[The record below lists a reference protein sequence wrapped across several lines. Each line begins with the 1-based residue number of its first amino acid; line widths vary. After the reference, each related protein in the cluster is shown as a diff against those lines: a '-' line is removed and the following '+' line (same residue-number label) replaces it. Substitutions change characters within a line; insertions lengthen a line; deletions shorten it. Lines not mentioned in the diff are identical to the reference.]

1 MLTIAAK
8 EIKDLWLEY
17 EEGSSLEAKVVKDF
31 DKVSRT
37 LVLRV

>member
-17 EEGSSLEAKVVKDF
+17 EECSSLEAKVVKDF
-31 DKVSRT
+31 DKVSEH
-37 LVLRV
+37 